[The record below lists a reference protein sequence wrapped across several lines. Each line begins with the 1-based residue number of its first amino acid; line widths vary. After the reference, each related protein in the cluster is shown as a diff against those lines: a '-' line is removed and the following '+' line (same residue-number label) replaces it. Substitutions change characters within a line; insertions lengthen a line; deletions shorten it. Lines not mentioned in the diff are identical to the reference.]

1 MGPPDLRSPMS
12 EVARPVE
19 PSQSGEQPSAEARQG
34 GQQPSAEAGQGGQ
47 EPSPNLDRLLK
58 APLRSPQV
66 RVLPWWFPVEEMR
79 QPIVFYLET
88 WVVEEILGANQST
101 INELEWLSQA
111 LLHVTKLPCGTVAEI
126 TIFGRPRD
134 QNLLKGFLLSLA
146 VWYKELKVKRA
157 ERMQQLEEFLKNHE

>member
-1 MGPPDLRSPMS
+1 MGPPDLRSPML

-19 PSQSGEQPSAEARQG
+19 PLQSGEQPSAEARQ
-34 GQQPSAEAGQGGQ
+34 
-47 EPSPNLDRLLK
+47 
-58 APLRSPQV
+58 V
-66 RVLPWWFPVEEMR
+66 RVVPWWFPVEEMS
-79 QPIVFYLET
+79 QPIVFHLET
-88 WVVEEILGANQST
+88 WVVEEILGSNQST

-111 LLHVTKLPCGTVAEI
+111 LLHVTKLPCGKVTEI
-126 TIFGRPRD
+126 TIFGRPRE